1 MTARIGPD
9 HTDRQIL
16 RFRRARAERQEVLY
30 GDAGPQLCR
39 QGDALVLCGRG
50 GSLAISNDG
59 GAAWSQLPD
68 LAAPET
74 AGGAVLALAAR
85 ADGTLAAAVERQG
98 AVLILCADQAAGPW
112 RLTAAIDAGLAA
124 SGPAA
129 SGPAKSGPAER
140 ESDEPASTGP
150 APDGGEAA
158 EEPPAARLTPLAG
171 GSLLL
176 SLPGRILRSADAAA
190 WEMAA
195 KLPADWGPLHPLQ
208 LRSGRLVAPVAD
220 STGAVALAESVDAG
234 APGGG
239 GADWRVPDGFA
250 PLAAELAE
258 LPDGRLALTYGMPHF
273 PYGARAVIGAP
284 DGGPASGNASVAW
297 GDEVYVLGLCRY
309 AIREKA
315 RPVLAGP
322 GAGAA
327 AAVTGDG
334 VIVSAFHRGAALGS
348 YAPTIYGPGMDEWGR
363 RPAIGV
369 VRWTPEGLD
378 RPPLVYPNLWTERT
392 DARGYLDNGMVR
404 MRPDDRYE
412 GGDYVE
418 NFEMVVYRRA
428 AAEQR
433 YFPGAGAK
441 GVVVCRHPDGSL
453 VYTSRDHRIHR
464 STDEGLTWSLVA
476 EVPLSGRQP
485 SVFGFG
491 VTGEGTFLLSYAV
504 LIDPA
509 DPARGAYNTHQ
520 PRVARSDDG
529 GRTWTD
535 AELAPR
541 PTRYCGLGDGSRIVQ
556 VAGGTVI
563 ACCSNA
569 WNDAARQAGYE
580 GDVLLRSH
588 DDGRTWGDWTVLPP
602 GSCESNL
609 LELPSGEL
617 LCATRYQRE
626 YLSVDLFD
634 APAAQGGGRPEWPAP
649 SRNRAGPGRFKN
661 EAVMFSADGG
671 YAWTTPFLVTRLHM
685 CSADA
690 VLLPD
695 GRVALTYDHK
705 DAVGG
710 PRALVSPD
718 GGRTWGDEHYIL
730 AYHRMDARTSSVTLR
745 DGRVLTLWAGARDD
759 GIHATTWSPGA

>member
-1 MTARIGPD
+1 MAMPRLTATIGPD
-9 HTDRQIL
+9 HTDRQLL
-16 RFRRARAERQEVLY
+16 RFHRVRVERQEVLY
-30 GDAGPQLCR
+30 GDADPQLCR
-39 QGDALVLCGRG
+39 HGAALVLCGRG
-50 GSLAISNDG
+50 GSLATSDDG
-59 GAAWSQLPD
+59 GESWSQLPD
-68 LAAPET
+68 LAAPEA

-85 ADGTLAAAVERQG
+85 ADGTLAAAIERRG
-98 AVLILCADQAAGPW
+98 AVLILCADDAAGPW
-112 RLTAAIDAGLAA
+112 RPAAAIDAGLARHGLTGA
-124 SGPAA
+124 EGPA
-129 SGPAKSGPAER
+129 GPP
-140 ESDEPASTGP
+140 T
-150 APDGGEAA
+150 
-158 EEPPAARLTPLAG
+158 ARLAPLAG
-171 GSLLL
+171 GPLLL
-176 SLPGRILRSADAAA
+176 CLPGRILRSTDAAA
-190 WEMAA
+190 WETVAEP
-195 KLPADWGPLHPLQ
+195 PADWGPLHPLQ

-220 STGAVALAESVDAG
+220 GAGAVALAESTD
-234 APGGG
+234 G
-239 GADWRVPDGFA
+239 GADWDVPDRFA
-250 PLAAELAE
+250 PLAAELTE
-258 LPDGRLALTYGMPHF
+258 LPDGRLVLSYGMPHF
-273 PYGARAVIGAP
+273 PYGARAVIGAAGLGAE
-284 DGGPASGNASVAW
+284 DGGAGAVAW
-297 GDEVYVLGLCRY
+297 GDEVYVLGLSRY
-309 AIREKA
+309 AIRAKA

-322 GAGAA
+322 GPLAGPGTGAA

-334 VIVSAFHRGAALGS
+334 VVVSAYHRGAALGS

-453 VYTSRDHRIHR
+453 VYTSRDRRIHR
-464 STDEGLTWSLVA
+464 STDEGRTWSLVA
-476 EVPLSGRQP
+476 EVPLPGRQP

-491 VTGEGTFLLSYAV
+491 VTDAGTLLLSYAV
-504 LIDPA
+504 LLDPA
-509 DPARGAYNTHQ
+509 DPARGAHNTHE
-520 PRVARSDDG
+520 PRMARSDDG
-529 GRTWTD
+529 GRTWTN
-535 AELAPR
+535 AEMAPR

-556 VAGGTVI
+556 LAGGAVI

-569 WNDAARQAGYE
+569 WNDPARQAGYE

-602 GSCESNL
+602 GCCESNL

-626 YLSVDLFD
+626 YLTVDLFD
-634 APAAQGGGRPEWPAP
+634 APAGQGGGRPTWPAP

-661 EAVMFSADGG
+661 EAIMFSTDGG
-671 YAWTTPFLVTRLHM
+671 YGWSTPFLVTRLHM

-690 VLLPD
+690 VRLPD
-695 GRVALTYDHK
+695 GRVVLTYDHK

-718 GGRTWGDEHYIL
+718 GGRTWGAEHYIL
-730 AYHRMDARTSSVTLR
+730 SYHPMDARTSSVTLR
-745 DGRVLTLWAGARDD
+745 DGRVLTLWAGARDQ
-759 GIHATTWSPGA
+759 GIHATTWSPED